1 MTSAAIAPR
10 AETAFDVPIRP
21 AALAQVW
28 TGPGKPHE
36 CIAVPGVA
44 LDRGEVLVAVELAT
58 ICGSD
63 VHTVSG
69 HRATPTPTILGHE
82 YVGRVVAIGSDSIR
96 SVDGATVRIGN
107 RIVWSVFAACQ
118 RCDRCRQGIPQKC
131 RELLKYGHERVSQR
145 WELNGGFATHVHG
158 RAGTTIARVPEQLAA
173 DVLAPASCA
182 TATAAAALRSASEV
196 VDLEG
201 AVVVI
206 SGAGLIGLTVAAMA
220 VDEGA
225 TVIVRDPEPRR
236 RELASRFGA
245 AATWDPTGSQPL
257 TQLLASGGWGD
268 PTAIIEAS
276 GARSA
281 VRAAFGNVGVGGAV
295 ILVGSVFATEPVPL
309 DPEQVVRRC
318 LTLRGVHNYAP
329 RDLARAV
336 QFLRERHARY
346 PFASLVGE
354 AFALDQIDQAIRRAA
369 DGAHV
374 RVAIRP
380 R

>member
-1 MTSAAIAPR
+1 M
-10 AETAFDVPIRP
+10 
-21 AALAQVW
+21 
-28 TGPGKPHE
+28 
-36 CIAVPGVA
+36 
-44 LDRGEVLVAVELAT
+44 
-58 ICGSD
+58 
-63 VHTVSG
+63 
-69 HRATPTPTILGHE
+69 
-82 YVGRVVAIGSDSIR
+82 
-96 SVDGATVRIGN
+96 
-107 RIVWSVFAACQ
+107 
-118 RCDRCRQGIPQKC
+118 
-131 RELLKYGHERVSQR
+131 KYGHERVSQR
-145 WELNGGFATHVHG
+145 WELNGGFATHVHV